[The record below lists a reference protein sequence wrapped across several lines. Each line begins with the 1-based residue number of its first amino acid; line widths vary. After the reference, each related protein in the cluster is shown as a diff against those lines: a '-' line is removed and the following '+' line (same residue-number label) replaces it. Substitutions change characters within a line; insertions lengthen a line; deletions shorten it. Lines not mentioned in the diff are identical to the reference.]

1 MKPLLEV
8 KQISKSYTAKV
19 KTLTNISFT
28 IAQGECLGLVGE
40 SGSGKS
46 TLAKLILGLERPEQ
60 GEIMLNGVPFHT
72 LRGHALRDA
81 RKHVQVVF
89 QDPTASLNPRLPIWK
104 AVIEPLENYPEV
116 VPDFLRQVRNSR
128 RDMAIV
134 LLDRVGLGQEVLDRY
149 PHQLS
154 GGQKQR
160 VAIARGLSLQPKL
173 LICDEPTSSLD
184 VSIQAQIL
192 NLLKEL
198 KREMN
203 MSYLFISH
211 DMASVRFMSDRI
223 AVLKNGQLVDLFASE
238 KLFDRNRHAYTRSMV
253 NAVVDMLAP

>member
-1 MKPLLEV
+1 MKTLLEV
-8 KQISKSYTAKV
+8 KQISKSYSADV
-19 KTLTNISFT
+19 KALTDISFT
-28 IAQGECLGLVGE
+28 VGEGECLGLVGE

-46 TLAKLILGLERPEQ
+46 TLAKLILGLERPDR
-60 GEIMLNGVPFHT
+60 GEIILNGVHFHT
-72 LRGHALRDA
+72 LKGRSLRDA

-104 AVIEPLENYPEV
+104 AVIEPLENYPDV
-116 VPDFLRQVRNSR
+116 TPAFLSEVRNSKR
-128 RDMAIV
+128 EMAAV
-134 LLDRVGLGQEVLDRY
+134 LLDRVGLGQELLDRY

-154 GGQKQR
+154 GGQRQR

-198 KREMN
+198 RNEFN
-203 MSYLFISH
+203 MSYLLISH

-223 AVLKNGQLVDLFASE
+223 AVLKNGNLVDLFTSE
-238 KLFDRNRHAYTRSMV
+238 ELFSSERQVYTRQMV
-253 NAVVDMLAP
+253 EAAVL